1 MIYLVRHG
9 ETEFNVAR
17 RHQGHTDSPLTELGR
32 RQARGAARALAGLV
46 EAQHTVIFAS
56 PLGRALTT
64 AQIIADTIGI
74 TAPIITDADLK
85 EVRMGSAEGM
95 TEAEMTERWPER
107 HPLSAVDSLSFESP
121 DGERLEAL
129 STRLRRVLTRVVTH
143 DATSRIL
150 VSHGVAGRVL
160 RMLHLDLDPAD
171 AIRLDAPHDVLF
183 RFGAKEVKRI
193 AFEID

>member
-9 ETEFNVAR
+9 ETELNVAR

-46 EAQHTVIFAS
+46 DAQHTVIFAS
-56 PLGRALTT
+56 PLGRALATS
-64 AQIIADTIGI
+64 QIIADTIGI
-74 TAPIITDADLK
+74 TTPIIIDADLK
-85 EVRMGSAEGM
+85 EIWMGSAEGM

-107 HPLSAVDSLSFESP
+107 HALSAPDSLSFESP
-121 DGERLEAL
+121 DGESLEAL
-129 STRLRRVLTRVVTH
+129 GVRLHRVLMRAVAH

-160 RMLHLDLDPAD
+160 RTLHLGLDPAD
-171 AIRLDAPHDVLF
+171 AVLFDAPQDVLF